1 MESEIPGNSLMGHLR
16 KVKDPRRREGRV
28 YPLAGMLGMLV
39 LAGINGQKTL
49 RSMHLWGARRWGRI
63 SRPLGFTGQ
72 AHPPAYGTVWYALQK
87 LEIGA
92 LEQETREWASEINQ
106 NEAEGWSIDGKVL
119 RGSRREDP
127 QQAAVQVVTMVA
139 QTLKRVMG
147 QQIAE
152 GGDQTEATLEL
163 LRAVPL
169 QGKLVTLDAGLLHRE
184 VANTLVAQGGDY
196 LGPIKGNEAGVK
208 KAVDE
213 WIEDK
218 ISPPGRPD
226 PG

>member
-1 MESEIPGNSLMGHLR
+1 M
-16 KVKDPRRREGRV
+16 
-28 YPLAGMLGMLV
+28 GMLV
-39 LAGINGQKTL
+39 LGGMNGQKTL
-49 RSMHLWGARRWGRI
+49 RSMYLWGAKRWGRI

-87 LEIGA
+87 LEAGE
-92 LEQETREWASEINQ
+92 LERETREWASEITPK
-106 NEAEGWSIDGKVL
+106 ETEGWSIDGKVL

-139 QTLKRVMG
+139 QTLKRVMS

-163 LRAVPL
+163 LKAVPL

-184 VANTLVAQGGDY
+184 VANTIVAHSGDY
-196 LGPIKGNEAGVK
+196 LGPIKGNEAQVK
-208 KAVDE
+208 NAVDE
-213 WIEDK
+213 WIEAK

-226 PG
+226 